1 MPKDMEIR
9 ILRREA
15 DGVDIPLCVCVC
27 VNSPLFVCK

>member
-15 DGVDIPLCVCVC
+15 DGVDIPLCVCVREFTTFR
-27 VNSPLFVCK
+27 V